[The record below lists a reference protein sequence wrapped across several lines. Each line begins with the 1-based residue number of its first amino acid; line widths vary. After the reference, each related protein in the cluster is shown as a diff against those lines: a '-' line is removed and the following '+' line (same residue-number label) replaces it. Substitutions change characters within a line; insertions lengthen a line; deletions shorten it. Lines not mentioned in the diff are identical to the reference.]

1 MCVCVCVF
9 CTVFVRMTGLH
20 LILNAWLR
28 ISPHI
33 QENVL
38 CSVGYY
44 PGLLFFVFF
53 LISFNTIV
61 LIFRTESTTMTKKF
75 KVKQGSLACMSW
87 NCWCICVLRT
97 KSCKLRSSSVRV
109 KTRTLLILELLL
121 VLMGTVMLHSQ
132 RGSMNT
138 NQCDRAQQKQA
149 VCASPCVYPITITT
163 YHVKKRHTAQ

>member
-1 MCVCVCVF
+1 MSCVQLVITLACF
-9 CTVFVRMTGLH
+9 C
-20 LILNAWLR
+20 
-28 ISPHI
+28 
-33 QENVL
+33 
-38 CSVGYY
+38 
-44 PGLLFFVFF
+44 F
-53 LISFNTIV
+53 LKISFNTIV
-61 LIFRTESTTMTKKF
+61 LIFRTESTTMTKF

-97 KSCKLRSSSVRV
+97 KSSKLRSSSVRV

-149 VCASPCVYPITITT
+149 VCVSPCVYPITITT
-163 YHVKKRHTAQ
+163 YHVKKRHTVQCVRNRDTFDMSVLYMFYIINKYVI